1 MLPTL
6 LCLILYQSSVKI
18 MSCVISEHREHG
30 QQYLVSLPFFHLAN
44 TKFSD
49 GSLHG
54 MAGPK
59 KGFAST
65 SESFHA
71 VREQ

>member
-1 MLPTL
+1 MLPVL
-6 LCLILYQSSVKI
+6 LGLILYQSSVKI
-18 MSCVISEHREHG
+18 MRCVISEHKERGH
-30 QQYLVSLPFFHLAN
+30 QYLVSLPFFHLAN

-54 MAGPK
+54 MAVPK
-59 KGFAST
+59 KGFASY

-71 VREQ
+71 VRKQ